1 MFAGR
6 STTAGSDEPESI
18 AVTDTTPPDTTPPDT
33 TPPDTTPPDTSPPD
47 TTPPVDEGATWAR
60 AVAVGLGAY
69 LISRLCV
76 IAATAVRASQVVV
89 DARADGEPEPGAGSL
104 ISGVLTSWD
113 GRWYLELVR
122 LGYPDSIPENIT
134 YEQLE
139 ARAAFFPLYPWT
151 VRLADAVLPGGDT
164 IAALTVNFVLGAI
177 SVVLVGLLAR
187 RLYSVGVA
195 ARAMTLYAVFPGS
208 AILSFAY
215 SEALL
220 IVLAAACLLLL
231 LDERWLLAGLT
242 AALATAARPNGI
254 AIVAACAVASF
265 IAIRQRRQWWSLM
278 SVVLAPVGFVFF
290 QWYVDRTAGE
300 SGAWFRVQREAW
312 SEGTSFG
319 ATAVTNTI
327 GFFTSPLSSPA
338 DALTALTM
346 MALAFMVFCTWRV
359 RLAWPLVAFCAV
371 VVALML
377 VPETVTARPRF
388 LFTAFPF
395 FIAVAAWW
403 PEPNGDR
410 DHHRASWEYAGWDF
424 TLVVCGAG
432 LATLT
437 GLYAAFGVIP

>member
-6 STTAGSDEPESI
+6 SATAGSDEPES
-18 AVTDTTPPDTTPPDT
+18 AHVS
-33 TPPDTTPPDTSPPD
+33 DTSTIVAD
-47 TTPPVDEGATWAR
+47 SDASWSR

-69 LISRLCV
+69 LVSRLCV
-76 IAATAVRASQVVV
+76 IAATAVRASQMVV
-89 DARADGEPEPGAGSL
+89 DARADGEPEPGVGSL

-122 LGYPDSIPENIT
+122 RGYPDSIPPNIT

-139 ARAAFFPLYPWT
+139 ARAAFFPLYPWL
-151 VRLADAVLPGGDT
+151 VRAIDVVLPGGDT
-164 IAALTVNFVLGAI
+164 IAALSVNFVLGAI

-242 AALATAARPNGI
+242 AALATATRPNGI

-265 IAIRQRRQWWSLM
+265 IAIRQRRQWWSLV
-278 SVVLAPVGFVFF
+278 SVALAPIGFLFF
-290 QWYVDRTAGE
+290 QWYVDHTAGE

-327 GFFTSPLSSPA
+327 GFLTSPLSSPA

-346 MALAFMVFCTWRV
+346 AALAFMVFCAWKV
-359 RLAWPLVAFCAV
+359 RLSWILVAFCAV
-371 VVALML
+371 VVGLML
-377 VPETVTARPRF
+377 IPETVTARPRF

-403 PEPNGDR
+403 PEPSGDR

-424 TLVVCGAG
+424 TLVICGAG

-437 GLYAAFGVIP
+437 GLYGAFGVIP

>member
-1 MFAGR
+1 MEETTG
-6 STTAGSDEPESI
+6 STS
-18 AVTDTTPPDTTPPDT
+18 
-33 TPPDTTPPDTSPPD
+33 
-47 TTPPVDEGATWAR
+47 WAR

-69 LISRLCV
+69 IVSRLCV
-76 IAATAVRASQVVV
+76 VAATAVRASQLVV
-89 DARADGEPEPGAGSL
+89 DARVNDEDEPGAGSV

-122 LGYPDSIPENIT
+122 RGYPESIPADIS

-151 VRLADAVLPGGDT
+151 VRVADVVLPGGDT
-164 IAALTVNFVLGAI
+164 FAALAVNFLLGAI

-220 IVLAAACLLLL
+220 IVLAATCLLML
-231 LDERWLLAGLT
+231 LDERWLLAGLA
-242 AALATAARPNGI
+242 AALATATRPNGI
-254 AIVAACAVASF
+254 AVVTACAIASV
-265 IAIRQRRQWWSLM
+265 IAIHQRRQWWSLV
-278 SVVLAPVGFVFF
+278 SVALAPVGFVFF
-290 QWYVDRTAGE
+290 QWFVDDTAGE
-300 SGAWFRVQREAW
+300 RGAWFRVQREAW

-327 GFFTSPLSSPA
+327 GFLTSPLSSPA

-346 MALAFMVFCTWRV
+346 ATLAFMVFCAWKA
-359 RLAWPLVAFCAV
+359 RLSWILVGFCAT

-377 VPETVTARPRF
+377 IPETVTARPRF

-403 PEPNGDR
+403 PEPSGEP
-410 DHHRASWEYAGWDF
+410 DHHRASWEYVGWDL

>member
-1 MFAGR
+1 M
-6 STTAGSDEPESI
+6 AGSDEPDPAEDSDTPI
-18 AVTDTTPPDTTPPDT
+18 GPAVGDSSWT
-33 TPPDTTPPDTSPPD
+33 
-47 TTPPVDEGATWAR
+47 R
-60 AVAVGLGAY
+60 AVAIGLGAY
-69 LISRLCV
+69 LVSRLCV
-76 IAATAVRASQVVV
+76 VAATAVRASQVVV
-89 DARADGEPEPGAGSL
+89 DARADDEPEPGVGSV

-122 LGYPDSIPENIT
+122 RGYPDSVPPNIT

-139 ARAAFFPLYPWT
+139 ARAAFFPLYPWS
-151 VRLADAVLPGGDT
+151 VRVVDAVLPGGDT
-164 IAALTVNFVLGAI
+164 IAALALNFVLGAI
-177 SVVLVGLLAR
+177 SVLLVGLLAR
-187 RLYSVGVA
+187 RLYTVGVA

-231 LDERWLLAGLT
+231 LDDRWLLAGIA
-242 AALATAARPNGI
+242 AALATATRPNGV
-254 AIVAACAVASF
+254 AVVAACAVASF
-265 IAIRQRRQWWSLM
+265 IAIRRRRQWWSLI
-278 SVVLAPVGFVFF
+278 SVLLAPLGFVLF
-290 QWYVDRTAGE
+290 QWYVDHTAGE
-300 SGAWFRVQREAW
+300 SRIWFRVQREAW

-327 GFFTSPLSSPA
+327 GFFTSPFSSPA

-346 MALAFMVFCTWRV
+346 AALAFMVFCAWKV
-359 RLAWPLVAFCAV
+359 RMPWILVAFCAV
-371 VVALML
+371 VVGLML
-377 VPETVTARPRF
+377 IPETVTARPRF

-403 PEPNGDR
+403 PEPSGDQ

>member
-1 MFAGR
+1 MLDRFVDSRGQMDGHDARLYKTSRSPARSPVRDSRTGNVLEAIIPGARRAASFAPMFAGR
-6 STTAGSDEPESI
+6 PVTAGSDEPGPTGEAEGPIGS
-18 AVTDTTPPDTTPPDT
+18 AV
-33 TPPDTTPPDTSPPD
+33 DTSSW
-47 TTPPVDEGATWAR
+47 TR

-69 LISRLCV
+69 LVSRLCV

-89 DARADGEPEPGAGSL
+89 DARADGEPEPGVGSL
-104 ISGVLTSWD
+104 ISGVLTAWD

-122 LGYPDSIPENIT
+122 GGYPDSVPANIT

-151 VRLADAVLPGGDT
+151 VRVVDAVLPGGDT
-164 IAALTVNFVLGAI
+164 IAALLVNFVLGAI
-177 SVVLVGLLAR
+177 SVLLVGLLAR

-231 LDERWLLAGLT
+231 LDDRWLLAGLA
-242 AALATAARPNGI
+242 AALATATRPNGI
-254 AIVAACAVASF
+254 AVVAACAVASF
-265 IAIRQRRQWWSLM
+265 IAIRQRRQWWSLI
-278 SVVLAPVGFVFF
+278 SVVLAPVGFILF

-300 SGAWFRVQREAW
+300 SGVWFRVQREAW

-327 GFFTSPLSSPA
+327 GFLTSPLSSPA

-346 MALAFMVFCTWRV
+346 ATLVFMVFCAWKV
-359 RLAWPLVAFCAV
+359 RLSWILVAFCAV

-377 VPETVTARPRF
+377 IPETVTARPRF

-395 FIAVAAWW
+395 FIAVAA
-403 PEPNGDR
+403 
-410 DHHRASWEYAGWDF
+410 
-424 TLVVCGAG
+424 
-432 LATLT
+432 
-437 GLYAAFGVIP
+437 

>member
-1 MFAGR
+1 MFAGK
-6 STTAGSDEPESI
+6 SAAAGSDEPEPAQASG
-18 AVTDTTPPDTTPPDT
+18 AAASAPDDTTTVSADAKDASWT
-33 TPPDTTPPDTSPPD
+33 
-47 TTPPVDEGATWAR
+47 R
-60 AVAVGLGAY
+60 AIAVGLGAY
-69 LISRLCV
+69 LVSRLCV
-76 IAATAVRASQVVV
+76 IGATAVRASQVVV
-89 DARADGEPEPGAGSL
+89 DARADAEPEPGVGSV

-122 LGYPDSIPENIT
+122 RGYPDGIPPNIT
-134 YEQLE
+134 YDQLE
-139 ARAAFFPLYPWT
+139 ARAAFFPLYPWL
-151 VRLADAVLPGGDT
+151 VRAVDVVLPAGDT
-164 IAALTVNFVLGAI
+164 MAALAVNFVLGAI

-208 AILSFAY
+208 VILSFAY
-215 SEALL
+215 FEALL

-231 LDERWLLAGLT
+231 LDERWLLAGIT
-242 AALATAARPNGI
+242 AALATATRPNGI

-265 IAIRQRRQWWSLM
+265 IAIRHRRQWWSLI
-278 SVVLAPVGFVFF
+278 SVVLAPIGFVFF
-290 QWYVDRTAGE
+290 QWYVDHTAGE

-319 ATAVTNTI
+319 ATAVTNTL
-327 GFFTSPLSSPA
+327 GFLTSPLSSPA

-346 MALAFMVFCTWRV
+346 ASLAFMIFCAWKV
-359 RLAWPLVAFCAV
+359 RLSWILVAFCAV

-403 PEPNGDR
+403 PEPSGDR

-424 TLVVCGAG
+424 TLVICGAG

-437 GLYAAFGVIP
+437 GLYGAFGVIP

>member
-6 STTAGSDEPESI
+6 SATAGSDEPESTHVSD
-18 AVTDTTPPDTTPPDT
+18 ASTNVADGDA
-33 TPPDTTPPDTSPPD
+33 S
-47 TTPPVDEGATWAR
+47 WSR

-69 LISRLCV
+69 LVSRLCV

-89 DARADGEPEPGAGSL
+89 DARADAEPEPGVGSL

-122 LGYPDSIPENIT
+122 RGYPDSIPANIT

-139 ARAAFFPLYPWT
+139 ARAAFFPLYPWL
-151 VRLADAVLPGGDT
+151 VRAVDVVLPGGDT
-164 IAALTVNFVLGAI
+164 LAALSVNFVLGAI

-220 IVLAAACLLLL
+220 IVLAAACLLFL
-231 LDERWLLAGLT
+231 LDERWLLAGLA
-242 AALATAARPNGI
+242 AALATATRPNGV

-265 IAIRQRRQWWSLM
+265 LAIRHRRHWWSLV
-278 SVVLAPVGFVFF
+278 SVALAPIGFVFF
-290 QWYVDRTAGE
+290 QWYVDHTAGE
-300 SGAWFRVQREAW
+300 SGVWFRVQREAW

-327 GFFTSPLSSPA
+327 GFLTSPLSSPA

-346 MALAFMVFCTWRV
+346 AALAFMVFCAWKV
-359 RLAWPLVAFCAV
+359 RLSWVLIAFCAV

-377 VPETVTARPRF
+377 MPETVTARPRF

-403 PEPNGDR
+403 PEPSGDR

-437 GLYAAFGVIP
+437 GLYGVFGVIP